1 MAERFGGKYSPDGSR
16 PPAGLPDP
24 VAAHPFDGRRV
35 SRIGFRSNALFL
47 LALARRMLDAGFEEV
62 QTLPG
67 PSVEFCAVATMRPAI
82 HRAQINTLMDFM
94 GV

>member
-1 MAERFGGKYSPDGSR
+1 
-16 PPAGLPDP
+16 
-24 VAAHPFDGRRV
+24 
-35 SRIGFRSNALFL
+35 
-47 LALARRMLDAGFEEV
+47 V

-82 HRAQINTLMDFM
+82 HRAQINALMDFM